1 MLSAVAARKASARQT
16 DEQSAQ
22 SSSHPT
28 SIQASREWSP
38 SRPVELEES
47 DAPRP
52 EPTVISNFLPV
63 LGQNTFLLARDDF
76 SATGFQGD
84 NGVVLVLNASESV
97 ALLGVYLLT
106 VLQGRANLCGVT
118 LGPSSTQHRV
128 FAPRSSPIPVISWAP
143 QEGHSKMSQRP
154 LPLSVH
160 ANPDTT
166 VVLIR
171 YASTGV
177 EGLGRIC
184 RVFENVFKPPRGT
197 TARDIGIPE
206 IRLISH
212 STKDMLPY
220 TLPPSWETGLTYMDL
235 PPNSRTDI
243 TLAPLCMVK
252 GPKKSG
258 KSTFSRTLLNRLL
271 SRYRRVAFLE
281 CDVGQSEFT
290 PGGMV
295 ALSIIE
301 GHVFGPPFTHPTLP
315 YRAQYIG
322 SSTPRANPSYYLSA
336 IQTLLETYR
345 LEVHV
350 PALADT
356 STSSDGRIEDVIP
369 LVVNTMGWTKGLG
382 ADLNTRIGELV
393 EPSHV
398 FEIEGSEEG
407 GWPAR
412 SVDLAGENN
421 HTFPLCSPATSAV
434 RVQLEAIQAD
444 ATNMHAFSAAD
455 HRNINTLSY
464 FHAVFPPFIGE
475 QQPSASVS
483 FSVVPSPVSLRQVT
497 AECWDA
503 TLPLCARYPYEVC
516 CESAFDRVY
525 LVGSGYEDV
534 VPSELPRVL
543 NCAVVGL
550 VAYDENTKE
559 AEMEPTDQVVSSL
572 PYSPGQPVPH
582 PSISNCLGLALI
594 RGVFSSSNP
603 SPTPSQSSLTHLHIL
618 TPLPPSILGHA
629 RVLIKGEFELPVWGM
644 LDFREGEEG
653 GIAGVERERVPY
665 LQWGKSEG
673 LGSQRRRVRRNLMR
687 KAQM

>member
-1 MLSAVAARKASARQT
+1 MLSAVAARKALARQT
-16 DEQSAQ
+16 GEQSAQ
-22 SSSHPT
+22 SSPHPT
-28 SIQASREWSP
+28 SVQASREWSP
-38 SRPVELEES
+38 SRPVDFEEP

-63 LGQNTFLLARDDF
+63 IGQNTFSLTQDDF
-76 SATGFQGD
+76 TATGFQGD

-106 VLQGRANLCGVT
+106 VLQGRAKLCGVT

-128 FAPRSSPIPVISWAP
+128 FAPRSSPLPVISWAAT
-143 QEGHSKMSQRP
+143 EGHSKMSERP
-154 LPLSVH
+154 LPPSVH
-160 ANPDTT
+160 ANSDAT
-166 VVLIR
+166 VVLIQ

-197 TARDIGIPE
+197 PTRDIGIPE

-212 STKDMLPY
+212 STKDMLPF
-220 TLPPSWETGLTYMDL
+220 TTPPSWETGLAYMDL
-235 PPNSRTDI
+235 PSNNRTDI
-243 TLAPLCMVK
+243 TLTPLCVVK

-271 SRYRRVAFLE
+271 NCYRRVAFLE

-301 GHVFGPPFTHPTLP
+301 SHVFGPPFTHPTLP

-336 IQTLLETYR
+336 IKTLLETYR
-345 LEVHV
+345 LEIHV
-350 PALADT
+350 PTFADT
-356 STSSDGRIEDVIP
+356 STSNDDRIEDVIP

-382 ADLNTRIGELV
+382 ADLNARIEELV

-398 FEIEGSEEG
+398 FEFDGPEDG

-412 SVDLAGENN
+412 SVELAGDNN
-421 HTFPLCSPATSAV
+421 YTFPLCSPATNIV
-434 RVQLEAIQAD
+434 RVQLEAIQAE

-464 FHAVFPPFIGE
+464 FHAAFPPLVAE
-475 QQPSASVS
+475 QRPSALVS
-483 FSVVPSPVSLRQVT
+483 FSDVPSPVSLRQVT
-497 AECWDA
+497 ADYWDA
-503 TLPLCARYPYEVC
+503 TVPLCARYPYEVC

-525 LVGSGYEDV
+525 LVGPGYEDV

-550 VAYDENTKE
+550 VAYDPTIKE
-559 AEMEPTDQVVSSL
+559 TEIEHTDQVVSSL
-572 PYSPGQPVPH
+572 PYSPGQSVPH
-582 PSISNCLGLALI
+582 PSASNCLGLALI
-594 RGVFSSSNP
+594 RGVFSSSDP
-603 SPTPSQSSLTHLHIL
+603 SPTPSNSSLTHLHIL

-629 RVLIKGEFELPVWGM
+629 RVLVKGEFELPIWGM
-644 LDFREGEEG
+644 LDFREGDEG

-665 LQWGKSEG
+665 LQWGKGEG
-673 LGSQRRRVRRNLMR
+673 LGSERRRVRRNLMR

>member
-22 SSSHPT
+22 SSPHPT

-171 YASTGV
+171 MSSN
-177 EGLGRIC
+177 R
-184 RVFENVFKPPRGT
+184 RGALPQET
-197 TARDIGIPE
+197 SGSPKYVC
-206 IRLISH
+206 
-212 STKDMLPY
+212 TKDMLPF

-243 TLAPLCMVK
+243 TLTPLCMVK

-295 ALSIIE
+295 ALSIME

-336 IQTLLETYR
+336 IQTLLETYK

-382 ADLNTRIGELV
+382 ADLNTRIEELV

-407 GWPAR
+407 AQ
-412 SVDLAGENN
+412 
-421 HTFPLCSPATSAV
+421 ATNAV

-503 TLPLCARYPYEVC
+503 TLPLCARYPYE
-516 CESAFDRVY
+516 
-525 LVGSGYEDV
+525 
-534 VPSELPRVL
+534 ELPRVL

-594 RGVFSSSNP
+594 RGVFSSSGP

-644 LDFREGEEG
+644 LDFRDGEEG
-653 GIAGVERERVPY
+653 GIASVERERVPY